1 MLNYRADIDGL
12 RALAVTL
19 VLFFHIEL
27 APFTGGFVGVDV
39 FFTISGF
46 LITGIIVK
54 QLEAGNFSFKQF
66 YIRRAYRL
74 LPAFIFLVIVVL
86 LAGAVLL
93 PPIAYSNL
101 IESSLAAGLFI
112 SNFYFFFE
120 QGGYFATASHELPL
134 LHTWS
139 LSVEEQFY
147 LIMPLAFVLLYK
159 ISSSRL
165 RLYLVI
171 VCLLLAAVF
180 AHLLTMWKPSIAY
193 FFVGSRFAEFLI
205 GSVLALLVH
214 QRGQAIVPHT
224 YFANVL
230 FLFGTSMLVYSA
242 FAIDKQ
248 TLFPGF
254 IALIPCLATA
264 LIIYSGTNV
273 RCLSHRL
280 LGNRSLVFVGLLSY
294 SLYLWHWPIVAF
306 LKYYRVDF
314 TASVQL
320 MIVVASL
327 IGAYISWRF
336 VETRFRQQSE
346 NKAGKKAILLYVLP
360 AFAIGALLHIGSVNS
375 FFPERFE
382 SRVVVAEQAIK
393 SMPDK
398 ARGQCHSKSFDDS
411 LAKKCSLGANER
423 AERQA
428 FLWGDSHANHFS
440 GFVDELGKAKQLAI
454 TDSTMGNCP
463 PAIGLYVDTF
473 GARDACVEKNKTVL
487 EYILKTKPDEVYLA
501 ASWGGYFAG
510 DMLSFKQQIGKEAL
524 VSAMVETV
532 QQLGELGI
540 QINILKMIPRMK
552 LDNSGCYFKHELYS
566 ANTTIESCEF
576 SNVAPQE
583 VLNEVYLLI
592 AKRSSYRVNFVDISD
607 FICKNGECRS
617 HLNQV
622 PLYRDSNHLNV
633 VGSRELA
640 KAYLKKHVN

>member
-1 MLNYRADIDGL
+1 LLNYRADIDGL

-54 QLEAGNFSFKQF
+54 QLEAGNFSFQQF

-86 LAGAVLL
+86 MAGAVLL

-101 IESSLAAGLFI
+101 IESSLAAGLFV

-159 ISSSRL
+159 ISNGRI
-165 RLYLVI
+165 RFYLVVASLVLTAI
-171 VCLLLAAVF
+171 F

-205 GSVLALLVH
+205 GSVLALLIH
-214 QRGQAIVPHT
+214 QRSQAIVPRA
-224 YFANVL
+224 YIANVL
-230 FLFGTSMLVYSA
+230 FLLGTSILLYSA

-254 IALIPCLATA
+254 VALIPCFATA
-264 LIIYSGTNV
+264 LIIYSGTNIK
-273 RCLSHRL
+273 CLSHRL
-280 LGNRSLVFVGLLSY
+280 LGHRSLVFVGLLSY

-306 LKYYRVDF
+306 LKYYKVDF

-320 MIVVASL
+320 MIVFGSL
-327 IGAYISWRF
+327 VGAYISWRF
-336 VETRFRQQSE
+336 VETRFRRQSE
-346 NKAGKKAILLYVLP
+346 HNAGKKAILFYVLP
-360 AFAIGALLHIGSVNS
+360 AFAIGALLHIGTINS

-382 SRVVVAEQAIK
+382 NRVIVAEQAIK

-411 LAKKCSLGANER
+411 LAKQCSLGGNEG
-423 AERQA
+423 AQKHA

-440 GFVDELGKAKQLAI
+440 GFVDELGKAQQIAI
-454 TDSTMGNCP
+454 TDSTMGSCP
-463 PAIGLYVDTF
+463 PALGLYVDAF
-473 GARDACVEKNKTVL
+473 GARDACVEKNKAVFEHIT
-487 EYILKTKPDEVYLA
+487 ETKPDVVYLA

-510 DMLSFKQQIGKEAL
+510 DVLSFNQQTGKEAL
-524 VSAMVETV
+524 VSAMVETIH
-532 QQLGELGI
+532 QLEQLGV
-540 QINILKMIPRMK
+540 QITILKMIPRMK
-552 LDNSGCYFKHELYS
+552 LDNSGCYFKHELY
-566 ANTTIESCEF
+566 AENTALDSCEF
-576 SNVAPQE
+576 SDVAPQK
-583 VLNEVYLLI
+583 LLDEVYSLM
-592 AKRSSYRVNFVDISD
+592 ANSSNHKIKFIDVSD
-607 FICKNGECRS
+607 FICINGACSS

-633 VGSRELA
+633 IGSRELA
-640 KAYLKKHVN
+640 KAYLKKHAN